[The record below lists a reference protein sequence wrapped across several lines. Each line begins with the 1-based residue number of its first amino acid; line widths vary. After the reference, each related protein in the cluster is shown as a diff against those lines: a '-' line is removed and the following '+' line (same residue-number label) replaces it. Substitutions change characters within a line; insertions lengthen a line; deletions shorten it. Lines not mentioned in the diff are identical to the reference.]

1 MQTLVARNQLVGEGQ
16 ARHESALLQPVD
28 GTEGA
33 AEEDALDTGK
43 GQQPFR
49 KAVLVVHPLH
59 RPLGLLLNSRH
70 SVDGIEDLILLC
82 RVFDV
87 LFDEERIGLGVNVL
101 HGDLES
107 IEGSGFWDLDFSRK
121 VVGEI
126 LVHDSI
132 RGSEESQN
140 CLHEVL
146 FLLREI
152 VPVFVVLCQ
161 IDLLC
166 CPEGGLMLLVHLV
179 DLVVLDWEENP
190 AARIL
195 LQKRVIL
202 LQLLEFG
209 TDSAERSRSH
219 LLIGRENV
227 AE

>member
-33 AEEDALDTGK
+33 TEEDALDTSE
-43 GQQPFR
+43 GQQPLG

-59 RPLGLLLNSRH
+59 SPIGLLLHSRH
-70 SVDGIEDLILLC
+70 GVDCVENHVLFR

-87 LFDEERIGLGVNVL
+87 LFDEQRVSLRVDVFHCDLEAIKGTGF
-101 HGDLES
+101 GDLNLGGEVS
-107 IEGSGFWDLDFSRK
+107 SK
-121 VVGEI
+121 VFVN
-126 LVHDSI
+126 DAI
-132 RGSEESQN
+132 RGSEKGQDV
-140 CLHEVL
+140 LDEVT
-146 FLLREI
+146 LLVGKI
-152 VPVFVVLCQ
+152 FPVLVVLCQ